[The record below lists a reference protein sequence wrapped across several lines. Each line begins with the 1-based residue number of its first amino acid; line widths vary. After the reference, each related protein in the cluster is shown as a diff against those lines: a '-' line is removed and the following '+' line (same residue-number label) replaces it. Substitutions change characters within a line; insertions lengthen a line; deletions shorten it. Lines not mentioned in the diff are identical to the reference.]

1 MRGVLMTKVAAAAC
15 VAAGVLS
22 YFGNSE
28 MVASSTAYGSGE
40 RRVLDVYAL
49 RGARNAPLVVFFYGG
64 SWQGGRKGTYRFLAR
79 ALAARGV
86 VVVVPD
92 YRVYPDVRFPAFL
105 EDAAAAVAWTKTHAA
120 DFGGDAH
127 KMFLMGHSA
136 GAYIAAMLSFDPQ
149 WLRQVDLNAQTD
161 LAGFIGLAGPYD
173 FLPIKSRTLRTIF
186 GGANRAETQPISFVT
201 GKEVP
206 ALLITPW
213 RDALVSPKNSRR
225 MAAKIHAHGG
235 SAEERIYRGVGHLTL
250 IGAFAPALR
259 VLAPVLRE
267 TTQFIW
273 RVTRQTDLAT
283 HRAGRSARA
292 M

>member
-22 YFGNSE
+22 YFGNGE

-105 EDAAAAVAWTKTHAA
+105 EDAAAAVAWAKTHAA

-136 GAYIAAMLSFDPQ
+136 GAYIAAMLAYDAH
-149 WLRQVDLNAQTD
+149 WLQQVDMAARRD
-161 LAGFIGLAGPYD
+161 IAGFVGIAGPYD
-173 FLPIKSRTLRTIF
+173 FLPIRDPKLRKIF
-186 GGANRAETQPISFVT
+186 AVSDLAKTQPINFVGGGEPPAFIGT
-201 GKEVP
+201 P
-206 ALLITPW
+206 ALDSVVDPGNSKRLAA
-213 RDALVSPKNSRR
+213 ALR
-225 MAAKIHAHGG
+225 AKGVDVTEKVYSGG
-235 SAEERIYRGVGHLTL
+235 LVGHMT
-250 IGAFAPALR
+250 IVAAFAPIIGTI
-259 VLAPVLRE
+259 APVRNDVLS
-267 TTQFIW
+267 FIV
-273 RVTRQTDLAT
+273 RV
-283 HRAGRSARA
+283 SAAPPRGYA
-292 M
+292 S

>member
-40 RRVLDVYAL
+40 RRVLDVYAP

-136 GAYIAAMLSFDPQ
+136 GAYIAAMLAYDAQ
-149 WLRQVDLNAQTD
+149 WLQQVDMAARRD
-161 LAGFIGLAGPYD
+161 IAGFVGIAGPYD
-173 FLPIKSRTLRTIF
+173 FLPIKDPILRKIF
-186 GGANRAETQPISFVT
+186 AVSDLAKTQPINFVGGGEPPAFIGT
-201 GKEVP
+201 P
-206 ALLITPW
+206 ALDSVVDPDNSKRLAA
-213 RDALVSPKNSRR
+213 ALR
-225 MAAKIHAHGG
+225 AKGVDVTEKVYAGG
-235 SAEERIYRGVGHLTL
+235 LVGHVT
-250 IGAFAPALR
+250 IIAAFAPIIGTI
-259 VLAPVLRE
+259 APVRNDVLSFIMRVSVAQARE
-267 TTQFIW
+267 Y
-273 RVTRQTDLAT
+273 A
-283 HRAGRSARA
+283 S
-292 M
+292 